1 MTFRLAALL
10 GERLRENGLTG
21 LFEEIEMPLVEVLDA
36 MESEGVTLDT
46 SVLDSLSRSLGAKID
61 TIAADVFRIAGHSFN
76 IKSTQQVADVLFR
89 ELGLKPKRK
98 TATGLSTSSEVLE
111 ELRES
116 HPLPARILDYRHL
129 EKILSTYVEAL
140 PRMVHPETGRI
151 HTSYNQ
157 FIAATGRLSS
167 SNPNL
172 QNIPVRSVEGREIRR
187 AFVPN
192 HRGDVFLAADYS
204 QIELRVL
211 AHLSK
216 DSELRR
222 AFQENRDIHSQTAAR
237 IFGTPSEMV
246 TEEMR
251 SQAKVINFGILYGM
265 GPHRLSR
272 ELSISHAQAGAFIEE
287 YFRAY
292 PAVREWI
299 DKTIEEARKTGYVTT
314 LSGRRRMIA
323 NMNSSNHNLRSNAER
338 MAVNTPVQGTA
349 ADMVKFAM
357 IALHQEIE
365 SSGRRARM
373 VLQVHDELVFSLPEE
388 EVKEF
393 EPVVRERM
401 QEALPL
407 DVPLRV
413 DTKTGKTWAE
423 C

>member
-1 MTFRLAALL
+1 MADCRKTHDLVKRAYGEVARKQASCCDSKALKSCCSG
-10 GERLRENGLTG
+10 GEAPKVPE
-21 LFEEIEMPLVEVLDA
+21 
-36 MESEGVTLDT
+36 
-46 SVLDSLSRSLGAKID
+46 
-61 TIAADVFRIAGHSFN
+61 AD
-76 IKSTQQVADVLFR
+76 
-89 ELGLKPKRK
+89 LGLSCGNPVAFSEIKPGDVVVDLGSG
-98 TATGLSTSSEVLE
+98 A
-111 ELRES
+111 
-116 HPLPARILDYRHL
+116 
-129 EKILSTYVEAL
+129 
-140 PRMVHPETGRI
+140 GR
-151 HTSYNQ
+151 
-157 FIAATGRLSS
+157 
-167 SNPNL
+167 
-172 QNIPVRSVEGREIRR
+172 
-187 AFVPN
+187 
-192 HRGDVFLAADYS
+192 DVFLAADYS